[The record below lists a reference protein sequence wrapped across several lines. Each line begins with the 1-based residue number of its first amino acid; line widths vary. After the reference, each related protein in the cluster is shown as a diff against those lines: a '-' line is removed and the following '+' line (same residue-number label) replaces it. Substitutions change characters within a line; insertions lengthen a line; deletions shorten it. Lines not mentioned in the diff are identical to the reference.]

1 MRDYDLAIAAQ
12 EKLTRAFALIRKRGV
27 VARQRY
33 KCCGT
38 CAGYAIGVE
47 VAEKVT
53 KDARVKDKFKGVV
66 FYTKQGGF
74 FDRGGVGS
82 CYLKFGQ
89 VDTKEHGPVGLPTV
103 EVGKI
108 VCECLAEAGLAFE
121 WDGTENKCVAVLFTP
136 PPPPEPKTA
145 FERVLQDATL

>member
-1 MRDYDLAIAAQ
+1 MSNYDLAVAAQ
-12 EKLTRAFALIRKRGV
+12 EKLTKAFALIRKRGV
-27 VARQRY
+27 VARQRF

-38 CAGYAIGVE
+38 CAGYAIGCE

-53 KDARVKDKFKGVV
+53 VNPKYKDRFKGVV

-89 VDTKEHGPVGLPTV
+89 VDTKEHGPVGLSTV
-103 EVGKI
+103 EIGKI

-121 WDGTENKCVAVLFTP
+121 WDGTEAKCVEVKITL
-136 PPPPEPKTA
+136 PEPKTA

>member
-1 MRDYDLAIAAQ
+1 MTSNP
-12 EKLTRAFALIRKRGV
+12 K
-27 VARQRY
+27 Y
-33 KCCGT
+33 K
-38 CAGYAIGVE
+38 
-47 VAEKVT
+47 
-53 KDARVKDKFKGVV
+53 DRFKGVV

-89 VDTKEHGPVGLPTV
+89 VDTQEHGPVGLSTV

-121 WDGTENKCVAVLFTP
+121 WDGTEEKCVEVKIT
-136 PPPPEPKTA
+136 PPEPRTA
-145 FERVLQDATL
+145 FVRVLQGVSL